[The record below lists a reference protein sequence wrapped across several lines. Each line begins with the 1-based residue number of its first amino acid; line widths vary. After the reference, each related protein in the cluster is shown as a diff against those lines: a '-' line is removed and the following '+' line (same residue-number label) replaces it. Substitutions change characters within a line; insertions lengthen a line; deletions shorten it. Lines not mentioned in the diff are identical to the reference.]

1 MSNPRSLWPREHGAY
16 AELGFPILTGL
27 TAGVP
32 SVAAVALAGAA
43 VALFLA
49 HEPIAVVSGMRG
61 ERLRTS
67 VGAEARRRAGALI
80 GLGVLAGAAGLGVG
94 GTDVRRAALIPI
106 AAGLLLLPWV
116 LSRRQKSIAG
126 ELVVILAFAATAL
139 PIALAVG
146 AGWRF
151 AWAAAAVWLVSFGLG
166 TLAVH
171 ALKLRHKRGAEARWA
186 SAVSFVLAVLVAVAA
201 GAGALLG
208 AIPVPAAVAV
218 VPPAILVMAL
228 AVYPVHP
235 RRLKRVGWS
244 LVAANVVTWIC
255 LLWW

>member
-32 SVAAVALAGAA
+32 TVAALALAGAA

-49 HEPIAVVSGMRG
+49 HEPIAVLSGMRG
-61 ERLRTS
+61 ERLRAS
-67 VGAEARRRAGALI
+67 VGGQARRRAGALVA
-80 GLGVLAGAAGLGVG
+80 LGVLVGAAGLGLADP
-94 GTDVRRAALIPI
+94 DVRRAALVPF

-116 LSRRQKSIAG
+116 LSRRQKSFAG

-139 PIALAVG
+139 PIALAAG
-146 AGWRF
+146 AAWRF
-151 AWAAAAVWLVSFGLG
+151 AWTAAGIWLVSFGLG

-171 ALKLRHKRGAEARWA
+171 ALKLRHKRGAEAAWA
-186 SAVSFVLAVLVAVAA
+186 GAVSFALAALVSVAAVAGAIFGRLPVPVAVAV
-201 GAGALLG
+201 L
-208 AIPVPAAVAV
+208 
-218 VPPAILVMAL
+218 PPAILVMTL
-228 AVYPVHP
+228 AVLPVHP

-244 LVAANVVTWIC
+244 LVGANVITWIC
-255 LLWW
+255 LLAW